1 MAIRTPFSDK
11 SVLILDD
18 LPEMRSTLRSQVG
31 SLGCE
36 QIAVSSNVKDSLEQL
51 KAGKFD
57 VILCDFYLAGGTDGQ
72 QFLEFL
78 RSRRIIGRDVLFV
91 MITAEKGYEN
101 VVTAAECLPDDYL
114 LKPFTADTLK
124 GRLERLLEKKD
135 RLAKVD
141 QMQNKG
147 NWPGVI
153 AACDEI
159 LAAKDRYYVD
169 VLRIKGNALILSGQ
183 NEAAIEFY
191 QQALAMRPLPWAKL
205 GLAKAVH
212 QSGDSGRSKQIL
224 QELIVES
231 PKLMIAYDMLGS
243 LHLAAGETDA
253 AMTVLDGACLISP
266 NSLARHR
273 AIASVAEE
281 MGDFSRVEQALELVV
296 KKTRNSPLRETHD
309 FARLGKALIEKGDP
323 TKAVALL
330 EEARTTFKSDAA
342 DPFLAAIEA
351 LAQHQVGNVEKANA
365 ALERAMQGERSKLPE
380 ASVMAMAKACLSLGR
395 QDTAQEMLKHLVQ
408 SNPDSTALH
417 ERISTTLRDSGAHE
431 LAEQLVTDSIREII
445 LLNNEAIK
453 RAKSG
458 ELAAAAEMLTEA
470 AQRLPGN
477 LQIVANAA
485 MSLLFDIYTNGL
497 DATKLQTAQAFQQ
510 AVLARNPNYPKLA
523 EIAELTG
530 RIRNKYSAGKKQ

>member
-11 SVLILDD
+11 RVLILDD

-51 KAGKFD
+51 KAGSFD

-91 MITAEKGYEN
+91 MITAEKGYET

-124 GRLERLLEKKD
+124 SRLERLLEKKT

-141 QMQNKG
+141 QLQNKG

-159 LAAKDRYYVD
+159 LAAKDRYFVD

-183 NEAAIEFY
+183 GEAAIEFY

-205 GLAKAVH
+205 GLAKAV
-212 QSGDSGRSKQIL
+212 QKTGDIERSKQIL
-224 QELIVES
+224 QELIIES
-231 PKLMIAYDMLGS
+231 PKLMIAYDMLGH
-243 LHLAAGETDA
+243 LHQSSGDHEA
-253 AMTVLDGACLISP
+253 AMAVLDSACTISP

-281 MGDFSRVEQALELVV
+281 TGDFSRVEQALELVV

-309 FARLGKALIEKGDP
+309 FARLGNALTERGDHG
-323 TKAVALL
+323 KAVALL

-342 DPFLAAIEA
+342 DPFLAAVEA
-351 LAQHQVGNVEKANA
+351 IAQHKAGNAEKAQA
-365 ALERAMQGERSKLPE
+365 ALERAMQNEHRKLPE
-380 ASVMAMAKACLSLGR
+380 ASVMAMAKACLNLGR
-395 QDTAQEMLKHLVQ
+395 QDSAQELLKHLVQ
-408 SNPDSTALH
+408 SNPDATALH
-417 ERISTTLRDSGAHE
+417 ERVSTTLRDNGAHE
-431 LAEQLVTDSIREII
+431 LADQLVAESIREII
-445 LLNNEAIK
+445 QLNNEAVK
-453 RAKSG
+453 RAKAG

-470 AQRLPGN
+470 AHRLPGN
-477 LQIVANAA
+477 VQIVANAA
-485 MSLLFDIYTNGL
+485 LSLLYDIFQNGL
-497 DATKLQTAQAFQQ
+497 DATKLQTAQGFQQ
-510 AVLARNPNYPKLA
+510 AVLAKNPNYPKLA
-523 EIAELTG
+523 EIAELTV
-530 RIRNKYSAGKKQ
+530 RIRGKYAAGKKP